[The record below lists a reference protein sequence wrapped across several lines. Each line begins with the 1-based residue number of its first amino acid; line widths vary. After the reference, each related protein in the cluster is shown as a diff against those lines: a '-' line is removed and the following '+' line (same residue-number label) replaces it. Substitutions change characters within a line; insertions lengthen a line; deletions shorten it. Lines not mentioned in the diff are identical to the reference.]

1 MSFLCVLRD
10 SSPVSHDC
18 EGKAVVQLCV
28 FWSHG
33 VWWAMFGTAKRC
45 ESYWASCQPK
55 KSWTKHTPSQVKK
68 THVHLPCTSQFT
80 QWIQHEL
87 SVPGNPKIIL
97 YTSSTI
103 SLTSDSSWPAS
114 FHFAGEGEACKAA
127 KRTASPTGWRQQ
139 QKQTENSVAQPQ
151 RRQQQKALDHAA
163 TQTATACYPCAM
175 VLQIDLS
182 NKGSRL
188 TLPDISNII

>member
-1 MSFLCVLRD
+1 MGYGGPCLGRQNGANLI
-10 SSPVSHDC
+10 
-18 EGKAVVQLCV
+18 GQAANQ
-28 FWSHG
+28 
-33 VWWAMFGTAKRC
+33 KRVG
-45 ESYWASCQPK
+45 PNILHL
-55 KSWTKHTPSQVKK
+55 KSKK

-139 QKQTENSVAQPQ
+139 QKQTENSVDQPK
-151 RRQQQKALDHAA
+151 RRQQQKELDHAA